1 MRWKRRDIL
10 LGLVGVSLPLII
22 TSCLSEK
29 PKSASNSSSGNTPS
43 TTASSTNSGGGQVP
57 EKIRIGYQVIPNG
70 ELLAKALGLA
80 KKAFPNSEVQY
91 ISFDSGRD
99 VNTAIAANGIDFG
112 LVGSVPAG
120 VGIAQGLPYQV
131 YFIHDVIGAAEALV
145 VKNEIKTIADLKGKK
160 VATPFG
166 STAHFSLESILQQ
179 EKISQND
186 LTILDL
192 QPPVI
197 VAAWQRGDI
206 DAAYLWQPNLGKL
219 LKDGG
224 TVLISSA
231 DLAQKG
237 VVTADVGVVR
247 QEFAQK
253 YPDVVKQYVEVLNQ
267 GVKTYRSDPDAAIK
281 ALATELNITPEETK
295 SATNELIWLDSTE
308 QKDIKYL
315 GTPETPGEFAKILKD
330 SADFAVVQKKIN
342 SAPDL
347 TAYQQAIYTKG
358 L

>member
-1 MRWKRRDIL
+1 
-10 LGLVGVSLPLII
+10 VAP
-22 TSCLSEK
+22 
-29 PKSASNSSSGNTPS
+29 SNSPSGK
-43 TTASSTNSGGGQVP
+43 TAGP

-80 KKAFPNSEVQY
+80 KKAFPNSQIQY

-112 LVGSVPAG
+112 LVGSVPAS

-145 VKNEIKTIADLKGKK
+145 AKSGIKTIADLKGKK

-166 STAHFSLESILQQ
+166 STAHFSLESLLQQ
-179 EKISQND
+179 EKISQSD

-192 QPPVI
+192 QPPEI

-206 DAAYLWQPNLGKL
+206 NAAYLWQPNLSKL

-224 TVLISSA
+224 TVLITSA
-231 DLAQKG
+231 DLAKQG
-237 VVTADVGVVR
+237 VVTADIGVVR
-247 QEFAQK
+247 KEFSEK
-253 YPDVVKQYVEVLNQ
+253 YPDAVKQYVGVLDEA
-267 GVKTYRSDPDAAIK
+267 VKTYRSDPDAAIK

-295 SATNELIWLDSTE
+295 SAAKELIWLNSTE
-308 QKDIKYL
+308 QKDVKYL
-315 GTPETPGEFAKILKD
+315 GTPDKPGEFAKILKG
-330 SADFAVVQKKIN
+330 SADFAVTQKKIT

-347 TAYQQAIYTKG
+347 ATYQQGIYAKA